1 MNLFKMV
8 PSLLL
13 AGALVS
19 ACETDDVKDTSGA
32 GGAKVSLSVDKSSI
46 SEDAGT
52 AQITASL
59 SESTT
64 SAVTVSLS
72 LTGSATGNGIDY
84 FVDTETIT
92 IAAGSLSGSITITA
106 VQDTLKEGNES
117 VNVAIA
123 SATGASLGSIIDVNV
138 IIEDDDVP
146 FTVQMIVNEILYDP
160 SNNAL
165 DGDANGDGTY
175 AQAEDE
181 FIEFVNL
188 SSQTVDLSGYMI
200 YDTEGLAANTP
211 NHVFPANTLVAP
223 GKAIVVFG
231 GGTPTGTFGGSIV
244 QTSTSGD
251 LNLNNAG
258 DEMTLTD
265 ASGTV
270 IVTMDIEPLSNNP
283 NESYT
288 RDPDISGSFVQHST
302 VNSALFSP
310 GTKVDGS
317 SF

>member
-1 MNLFKMV
+1 MNLFKIV
-8 PSLLL
+8 PGLIL
-13 AGALVS
+13 AGALIS
-19 ACETDDVKDTSGA
+19 SCETDDVEGIP
-32 GGAKVSLSVDKSSI
+32 GGALVTLSVDKSSI
-46 SEDAGT
+46 TEDAGT
-52 AQITASL
+52 AQVTASL
-59 SESTT
+59 SESTAT
-64 SAVTVSLS
+64 PVTVNLS
-72 LTGSATGNGIDY
+72 ITGTATGNGTDY
-84 FVDTETIT
+84 FTDSETIT
-92 IAAGSLSGSITITA
+92 IAAGSLEGSITITA

-123 SATGASLGSIIDVNV
+123 SANGASLGATIDVSV

-146 FTVQMIVNEILYDP
+146 FQVQLIVNEILYDP
-160 SNNAL
+160 SNSDL
-165 DGDANGDGTY
+165 DGDANGDGSY
-175 AQAEDE
+175 AQSEDE

-200 YDTEGLAANTP
+200 YDTEDLAANTP
-211 NHVFPANTLVAP
+211 NHIFPANTLVAP

-231 GGTPTGTFGGSIV
+231 GGTPTGSFGGAVV

-265 ASGTV
+265 PDGTV
-270 IVTMDIEPLSNNP
+270 IVSMDIEPLSNNP

-288 RDPDISGSFVQHST
+288 RDPDISGEFVQHST